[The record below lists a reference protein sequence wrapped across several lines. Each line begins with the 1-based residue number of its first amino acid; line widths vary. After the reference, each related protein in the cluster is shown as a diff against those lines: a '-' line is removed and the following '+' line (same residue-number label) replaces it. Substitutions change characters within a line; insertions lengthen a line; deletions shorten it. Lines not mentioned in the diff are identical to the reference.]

1 MGDSRTGTPDAPGAQ
16 TDAARLQALVEIA
29 QVVGATRRFDDL
41 VRDLAEEACRA
52 LGGIAASISRWERD
66 AGVLRTLV
74 NVGELGPGEVERPE
88 DEVYPV
94 TDWPRTIALVDQGR
108 GYVVTDTDPPSPERD
123 LLHANGR
130 GSGVSTAIHVEGRV
144 WGELYV
150 ARASGEPVFGADDLG
165 FAEAVAVQIAAGIVQ
180 ADHFARIER
189 LAYQDPLTQ
198 LANRRAVDDRLEA
211 AIEEHNASGVRL
223 GLVLADINRLKHV
236 NDSRGHDAGDRLI
249 VSVADAVSRAAAEAP
264 GSLAGRIGGD
274 EFCVVVSGGGD
285 VARRVGD
292 RLCELV
298 DALPMSTG
306 VSCGIAATD
315 WTPSDIATPLS
326 LFRLADAAQYRAK
339 RTGQRRPVLAGG
351 PDLSVAPEDDGADV
365 DRRSLRGRTS
375 VDVGAVLETGVE
387 VLDRVGGADEQQ
399 RLSAVA
405 DHLVRSTDAAAW
417 WLSFAPYGATVMR
430 AVASSIRRDPTDEQP
445 GHGDL
450 GMEFD
455 LGEYPASAAAVR
467 GNGSFLAVRGAP
479 DNDPAEAIALVG
491 AGYEAVL
498 GAGGR
503 GREGGWLVEV
513 FADPIG
519 TPLVGLEG
527 VARALVA
534 LALAGSGA
542 DNPPG

>member
-1 MGDSRTGTPDAPGAQ
+1 MGDSRAGAPEAPGAQ
-16 TDAARLQALVEIA
+16 TDAARLQALVDIA

-41 VRDLAEEACRA
+41 VRDLAEEARRA

-74 NVGELGPGEVERPE
+74 NVGALGPGEVERPE

-108 GYVVTDTDPPSPERD
+108 GYVVSRHDPPGPERG
-123 LLHANGR
+123 LLDANDR

-150 ARASGEPVFGADDLG
+150 ARAVGEPVFGAEDLG

-211 AIEEHNASGVRL
+211 SIDEHHASGAQL

-285 VARRVGD
+285 VARRVGE

-315 WTPSDIATPLS
+315 WTPSDVATPLS

-339 RTGQRRPVLAGG
+339 RTGQRRPVLAGAPEVG
-351 PDLSVAPEDDGADV
+351 VAAEDDGAD
-365 DRRSLRGRTS
+365 RRSLRSRTS
-375 VDVGAVLETGVE
+375 VDLGAVLETGVE
-387 VLDRVGGADEQQ
+387 VLDRVGDTDEQR
-399 RLSAVA
+399 RLAAVA
-405 DHLVRSTDAAAW
+405 EHLVRTTDAAAW
-417 WLSFAPYGATVMR
+417 WLSYAPEGESVLR
-430 AVASSIRRDPTDEQP
+430 AVASSVRRDPTDEKP

-450 GMEFD
+450 GIAFD
-455 LGEYPASAAAVR
+455 LAEYPASAAAVR
-467 GNGSFLAVRGAP
+467 DNGAFLAVRGAP
-479 DNDPAEAIALVG
+479 DNDPAEDIALVG

-503 GREGGWLVEV
+503 GRDGGWLVEV

-519 TPLVGLEG
+519 LPLVGLEG

-534 LALAGSGA
+534 LALAGSRPDPASG
-542 DNPPG
+542 

>member
-1 MGDSRTGTPDAPGAQ
+1 MGKAEAGTAGAT
-16 TDAARLQALVEIA
+16 TDAARLQALVQIA
-29 QVVGATRRFDDL
+29 RVVGATRRFDDL
-41 VRDLAEEACRA
+41 VRDLAEEARRA
-52 LGGIAASISRWERD
+52 LGGAAGSISRWERD

-74 NVGELGPGEVERPE
+74 NVGDLGPGEVARPE

-108 GYVVTDTDPPSPERD
+108 GYVVTRADPPSPERD
-123 LLHANGR
+123 LLDTNHR
-130 GSGVSTAIHVEGRV
+130 GSGVSSAIHVEGRV

-150 ARASGEPVFGADDLG
+150 ARDQMTPVFAAEDLD

-211 AIEEHNASGVRL
+211 AIDDYHATGAPI

-249 VSVADAVSRAAAEAP
+249 VAVADAVSRAAADAP

-274 EFCVVVSGGGD
+274 EFCVVVSGGGG

-298 DALPMSTG
+298 DSLPMSTG

-315 WTPSDIATPLS
+315 WTPSDVATSLS

-339 RTGQRRPVLAGG
+339 RTGLRRPVLAG
-351 PDLSVAPEDDGADV
+351 APEADVAADDGAD
-365 DRRSLRGRTS
+365 RRTLRGRTS
-375 VDVGAVLETGVE
+375 VDIAAVLESGVE
-387 VLDRVGGADEQQ
+387 LLDRLAESDEQA
-399 RLSAVA
+399 RLAA
-405 DHLVRSTDAAAW
+405 IAEHMVRTTDAAAW
-417 WLSFAPYGATVMR
+417 WLSYVAHGESTLR
-430 AVASSIRRDPTDEQP
+430 AVASSVRRDPTDEEP
-445 GHGDL
+445 GHGEL
-450 GMEFD
+450 GTAFQLAD
-455 LGEYPASAAAVR
+455 YPASEAAVASS
-467 GNGSFLAVRGAP
+467 GSFVAVRGAAG
-479 DNDPAEAIALVG
+479 NDPAEEMALVG

-503 GREGGWLVEV
+503 GRDGGWLVEV

-519 TPLVGLEG
+519 LPLPGLEG
-527 VARALVA
+527 VLRALVA
-534 LALAGSGA
+534 LALAGSSGA
-542 DNPPG
+542 